1 MEESVH
7 VLVDVAAVD
16 RWNYGSVWSAV
27 LRLVRVQVVLL
38 VMFDSMK

>member
-7 VLVDVAAVD
+7 VLFDVAAVD
-16 RWNYGSVWSAV
+16 RLNYGSVWSAV
-27 LRLVRVQVVLL
+27 LRLVRVKVVLL